1 MVSQA
6 ALVGVQL
13 FSGVELTAYSG
24 LPVVDNL
31 QLVVGQ
37 HVTRKVAGECLW
49 CIKNESLAV
58 EDCLEQFF
66 HEPPCAFGNFFLHF
80 DLPF

>member
-1 MVSQA
+1 MISQA
-6 ALVGVQL
+6 ALVSVQL
-13 FSGVELTAYSG
+13 FGGVDLTAYSG

-49 CIKNESLAV
+49 CIKNESLTV
-58 EDCLEQFF
+58 EDCLEQFLDEF
-66 HEPPCAFGNFFLHF
+66 TCAFYNFFLHF
-80 DLPF
+80 DLPS